1 MQNQKYGLLMIN
13 HQVNLPDFSLW
24 DETTNHKAN
33 SCSRKLLKLYRSYFY
48 EPTKSENGCWS
59 SSLAL
64 RSKCH
69 HQVMYS
75 KINLQK
81 EDCPPYIHELWD
93 CNKAQFDLINKG
105 IKNFV
110 WNKLFSDQDIHNQE
124 NLFNTT
130 ILNIFQYFMPNKVNS
145 VK

>member
-1 MQNQKYGLLMIN
+1 
-13 HQVNLPDFSLW
+13 
-24 DETTNHKAN
+24 
-33 SCSRKLLKLYRSYFY
+33 
-48 EPTKSENGCWS
+48 
-59 SSLAL
+59 
-64 RSKCH
+64 
-69 HQVMYS
+69 MYS

-81 EDCPPYIHELWD
+81 EDCPPYTHELRD

-110 WNKLFSDQDIHNQE
+110 WNKLFSDQDIHNQK

>member
-1 MQNQKYGLLMIN
+1 MN
-13 HQVNLPDFSLW
+13 
-24 DETTNHKAN
+24 
-33 SCSRKLLKLYRSYFY
+33 
-48 EPTKSENGCWS
+48 
-59 SSLAL
+59 
-64 RSKCH
+64 
-69 HQVMYS
+69 S
-75 KINLQK
+75 KISLQK
-81 EDCPPYIHELWD
+81 EDCPPYTHELWD
-93 CNKAQFDLINKG
+93 CNKAQFDLINKA